1 MPFECLTYERNDK
14 TCYLTLNRPDKL
26 NALNAQL
33 MAELREALDIIE
45 LDQEVR
51 VVILTGAGRDF
62 SAGFDLD
69 KDSGGDPPQRE
80 DPDVRLRHLQSHI
93 DTFMMVWNLSKPVPP
108 SMVSLWREL
117 VNWSSSAISRLLPTE
132 PYWANL
138 RYGPE
143 SACLF
148 SSPPSAL
155 GWLGLKSYCSPV
167 TPSTLMRRPAWA
179 WSAG

>member
-1 MPFECLTYERNDK
+1 LPFECLTYERKDK

-45 LDQEVR
+45 LDQEIR
-51 VVILTGAGRDF
+51 VVILTGAGRAF
-62 SAGFDLD
+62 SA
-69 KDSGGDPPQRE
+69 
-80 DPDVRLRHLQSHI
+80 
-93 DTFMMVWNLSKPVPP
+93 
-108 SMVSLWREL
+108 
-117 VNWSSSAISRLLPTE
+117 A
-132 PYWANL
+132 
-138 RYGPE
+138 
-143 SACLF
+143 
-148 SSPPSAL
+148 PSAL